1 MGTSEG
7 TPDAQWFEQLA
18 NNNETLFYVLRV
30 KPDLAFE
37 YVNDAVESLIG
48 WTAEDVMAGADKVLG
63 VVDAA
68 HAARLEAA
76 LELEPGTE
84 ATVDLI
90 WQHRNGNPVYGQTFV
105 RAREREDGS
114 VVLEGATRN
123 VTQLHKVEA
132 ELNQS
137 EKRYRLL
144 VENAWDVVWTTS
156 VDGTPTYV
164 SPAIER
170 LRGVTVEE
178 TMNQSLEQF
187 YPPDSA
193 DSIRKY
199 FRRALA
205 AAEDGTELP
214 PFRLEHEF
222 FHKNGSRVAAEMQVI
237 PHLDEN
243 GRVVEILGVTRDI
256 TERKVFE
263 AELRRLAVT
272 DPVTGVWNRRHGE
285 ELLSADL
292 SAAHDDGQS
301 LSLLMLDV
309 DNFKAIND
317 TRGHQA
323 GDRVLVEIGRRLVAV
338 CRDTD
343 MVARWGGEEFVIL
356 LRDCTLQEG
365 VRIAEEI
372 RATIADT
379 PFIDAGAVTVSI
391 GVAEATPRDDLTSW
405 VARADEALYE
415 AKGSGRNTVR
425 AGLAS

>member
-1 MGTSEG
+1 
-7 TPDAQWFEQLA
+7 
-18 NNNETLFYVLRV
+18 
-30 KPDLAFE
+30 
-37 YVNDAVESLIG
+37 
-48 WTAEDVMAGADKVLG
+48 
-63 VVDAA
+63 
-68 HAARLEAA
+68 LEAR
-76 LELEPGTE
+76 
-84 ATVDLI
+84 D
-90 WQHRNGNPVYGQTFV
+90 
-105 RAREREDGS
+105 
-114 VVLEGATRN
+114 
-123 VTQLHKVEA
+123 VTQLHAVEA
-132 ELNQS
+132 ELQQS
-137 EKRYRLL
+137 EERYRLI
-144 VENAWDVVWTTS
+144 VENAWDVVWTTA
-156 VDGTPTYV
+156 VDGTVTYV
-164 SPAIER
+164 SPTIER

-178 TMNQSLEQF
+178 TMTQSLDQF

-199 FRRALA
+199 FRRVLD
-205 AAEDGTELP
+205 AAENGTELP

-222 FHKNGSRVAAEMQVI
+222 FHKNGSRIAAEMQVI
-237 PHLDEN
+237 PHLDED
-243 GRVVEILGVTRDI
+243 GRVLEILGVTRDI

-285 ELLSADL
+285 DLLSADL
-292 SAAHDDGQS
+292 SAAHGDGQS

-317 TRGHQA
+317 TRGHQS

-343 MVARWGGEEFVIL
+343 TVARWGGEEFVIL
-356 LRDCTLQEG
+356 LRDCTLQAG
-365 VRIAEEI
+365 VQIAENI

-379 PFIDAGAVTVSI
+379 PFIDAGVVTVSI
-391 GVAEATPRDDLTSW
+391 GVAEATCHDDLTSW

>member
-1 MGTSEG
+1 MSKG
-7 TPDAQWFEQLA
+7 TPDSHWFEELA
-18 NNNETLFYVLRV
+18 NSNETLFYILRV
-30 KPDLAFE
+30 KPDVAFE
-37 YVNDAVESLIG
+37 YVNDAVEKLIG
-48 WTAEDVMAGADKVLG
+48 WTAAEAMADAGAVLG
-63 VVDAA
+63 VVDDS
-68 HAARLEAA
+68 HAARLAAA
-76 LELEPGTE
+76 LELPPGTE
-84 ATVDLI
+84 ATVELI
-90 WQHRNGNPVYGQTFV
+90 WQHRNGNPVYGRTFI
-105 RAREREDGS
+105 RSRQREDGS
-114 VVLEGATRN
+114 VVLEGATRD
-123 VTQLHKVEA
+123 VTQLHEVEA
-132 ELNQS
+132 ELHQS
-137 EKRYRLL
+137 ERRYRLL
-144 VENAWDVVWTTS
+144 VENAWDVVWTTA
-156 VDGTPTYV
+156 VDGSLIYV

-178 TMNQSLEQF
+178 TMTQSLEQF

-205 AAEDGTELP
+205 AAKNGTELP

-222 FHKNGSRVAAEMQVI
+222 FHKNGSKVAAEMQVI

-243 GRVVEILGVTRDI
+243 GHVIEILGVTRDI

-285 ELLSADL
+285 DLLAADL
-292 SAAHDDGQS
+292 SAARADGQS

-317 TRGHQA
+317 TRGHQS

-356 LRDCTLQEG
+356 LRDCALPAG
-365 VRIAEEI
+365 VQIAENI

-379 PFIDAGAVTVSI
+379 PFIDAGVVTVSI
-391 GVAEATPRDDLTSW
+391 GVAEAAGHDDLTSW